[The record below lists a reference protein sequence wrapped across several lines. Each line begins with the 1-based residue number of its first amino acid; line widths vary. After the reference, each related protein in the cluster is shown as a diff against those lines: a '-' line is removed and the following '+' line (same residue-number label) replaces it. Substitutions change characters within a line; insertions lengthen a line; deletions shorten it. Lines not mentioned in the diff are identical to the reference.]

1 MGRLFGTDG
10 IRGIANR
17 DLTPTLATALGR
29 AVGQHLAADGRPVVI
44 GQDTRR
50 SGDMLSAAVAA
61 GVMSAGADSV
71 HLGVVTT
78 ACVAYACADAG
89 VAAGVMVS
97 ASHNPA
103 DDNGLK
109 VLVGGYKLDDT
120 GEEAL
125 ESLMADPSP
134 DLPGNSGLG
143 RWRQDP
149 AALAS
154 YREHLRSAAGDALA
168 GLRIGLDCANGSA
181 SHLVP
186 SLFRELGADVVAIGV
201 DPDGTNINLD
211 CGATNPQR
219 LAALVRDEGLALGFA
234 FDGDA
239 DRMIAIDGTGR
250 VLDGDA
256 VLGICATARLA
267 AGRLRHGLLVCSV
280 LSNGG
285 LERAVTQ
292 AGGRVVRTAVGDRH
306 VMTAM
311 LAEDAELG
319 GEQSGHI
326 IFRDLATTGDGI
338 LTAIQ
343 LARTVRDAGGAT
355 LAQLAD
361 RIPRLPQVMLNSA
374 VRRADA
380 WADDRVL
387 TTAVAAAELRL
398 RGRGRV
404 LVRPSGTEP
413 KIRIMVEGDDAGEIN
428 EIARHLQRIAETQ
441 LS

>member
-1 MGRLFGTDG
+1 
-10 IRGIANR
+10 
-17 DLTPTLATALGR
+17 
-29 AVGQHLAADGRPVVI
+29 
-44 GQDTRR
+44 
-50 SGDMLSAAVAA
+50 
-61 GVMSAGADSV
+61 MSAGADAV

-78 ACVAYACADAG
+78 ACVAYACANAG

-125 ESLMADPSP
+125 EALMADPSP
-134 DLPGNSGLG
+134 DLPGNAGLG
-143 RWRQDP
+143 RWRRDP
-149 AALAS
+149 AVLDS
-154 YREHLRSAAGDALA
+154 YRDHLRGVAGDALA

-181 SHLVP
+181 SHLAP
-186 SLFRELGADVVAIGV
+186 SLFREVGADVVAIGV
-201 DPDGTNINLD
+201 DPDGANINLD
-211 CGATNPQR
+211 CGATNPGR
-219 LAALVRDEGLALGFA
+219 LAALVRDQGLALGFA

-267 AGRLRHGLLVCSV
+267 AGRLRHGLLVCTV

-355 LAQLAD
+355 LAELAD

-380 WADDRVL
+380 WADDPVL

-404 LVRPSGTEP
+404 LVRPSGTEA

-441 LS
+441 LN